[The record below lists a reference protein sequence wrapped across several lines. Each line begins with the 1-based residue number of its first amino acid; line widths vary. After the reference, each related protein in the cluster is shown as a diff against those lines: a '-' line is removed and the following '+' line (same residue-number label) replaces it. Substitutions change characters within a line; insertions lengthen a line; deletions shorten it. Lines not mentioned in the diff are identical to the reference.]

1 MQEIEL
7 KFLVP
12 ESRLK
17 GLMRQACVKS
27 SEVTTLAAHYY
38 DTPDQQL
45 AEAGIGLR
53 IRKEGDTWVQTI
65 KAGGDGI
72 AARLEHN
79 VVLDSEQVEAMLDN
93 NALMPDLTVYKN
105 TSVASALAD
114 FKLKKLAKN
123 LTQLYVTDVERTTR
137 LLVDEGDDE
146 VSNHIEMA
154 YDYGEII
161 HGNDDTQRAAI
172 QEIEFELV
180 SGDIDFLFATA
191 KTWCKRYK
199 LCLST
204 VTKAER
210 GGLLITGQL
219 HSPAV
224 RADLSQLN
232 IDRKSS
238 MPAFVSAAVHNCLL
252 QILPNSSAIVAGS
265 EEDEHILQLH
275 IGITRLQAALQTFA
289 SYSDEINPDWL
300 QILEQT
306 TALINDYRELAHL
319 TSYIEPHLQQQGAPT
334 VDWTTDINAL
344 KITPKDAI
352 CANEFQLTLL
362 ELIAFTMSDPSLEP
376 QADQLAIDKLA
387 KILSKQQAKLSKAVQ
402 KLQIKNGA
410 DSASMNIESSD
421 SKNDDLQSVDSE
433 NVESVSIN
441 SLSVDVESVDI
452 ESDDI
457 ESDNIENID
466 IESFDETQAMYELQ
480 QQLTTLLYIS
490 EFSAPLL
497 EKKKSKKKK
506 AKKTT
511 KRWLKYLTKA
521 QKCVNQ
527 YCNHMVYQQRYQLK
541 SASDGNALYGAGWFA
556 AMLAIDHKSTE
567 KCLAKTDSS
576 IFR

>member
-17 GLMRQACVKS
+17 GLMRQARVKS

-53 IRKEGDTWVQTI
+53 IRKEGDAWVQTI

-79 VVLDSEQVEAMLDN
+79 AVLDNEQVQAMLDN
-93 NALMPDLTVYKN
+93 NTLMPDLTIYKN
-105 TSVASALAD
+105 TSVAPALAE

-123 LTQLYVTDVERTTR
+123 LTRLYVTDVERTTR
-137 LLVDEGDDE
+137 LLVDDSGSDAN
-146 VSNHIEMA
+146 NHVEMA

-161 HGNDDTQRAAI
+161 HGNDETQRDAI

-210 GGLLITGQL
+210 GGLLITEQQ

-224 RADLSQLN
+224 HADLDQLN
-232 IDRKSS
+232 IDKKIS
-238 MPAFVSAAVHNCLL
+238 MPAFVRAAVHNCLL

-265 EEDEHILQLH
+265 EEDDHALQLY
-275 IGITRLQAALQTFA
+275 IGIVRLQAALQAFA

-300 QILEQT
+300 PILKR
-306 TALINDYRELAHL
+306 TAMLLNEYRELAHL
-319 TSYIEPHLQQQGAPT
+319 ASHIEPNLQQHGAPT
-334 VDWTTDINAL
+334 VDWATDMDPL
-344 KITPKDAI
+344 KITPKDAVS
-352 CANEFQLTLL
+352 ANDFQLTLL

-387 KILSKQQAKLSKAVQ
+387 KTLSKQQAKLGKAVQ
-402 KLQIKNGA
+402 ELQSKKDVGSNNI
-410 DSASMNIESSD
+410 NIESND
-421 SKNDDLQSVDSE
+421 LKDDDLQSVDLDDSDLE
-433 NVESVSIN
+433 NVDSK
-441 SLSVDVESVDI
+441 
-452 ESDDI
+452 SDDI
-457 ESDNIENID
+457 ENID
-466 IESFDETQAMYELQ
+466 LDGNNAEHELHE
-480 QQLTTLLYIS
+480 QLTTLLYIS
-490 EFSAPLL
+490 EFATPLL
-497 EKKKSKKKK
+497 DKKKSKKKK
-506 AKKTT
+506 AKKES
-511 KRWLKYLTKA
+511 KRWLKYLAKA
-521 QKCVNQ
+521 QKTLNK
-527 YCNHMVYQQRYQLK
+527 YHHHKMYQQRYQLK
-541 SASDGNALYGAGWFA
+541 SKTDSSALYGAGWFA
-556 AMLAIDHKSTE
+556 AMLVRDLKRTE
-567 KCLAKTDSS
+567 KRLAKVTDSS
-576 IFR
+576 VFR

>member
-17 GLMRQACVKS
+17 GLMRQARVKS
-27 SEVTTLAAHYY
+27 SEVTQLAAHYY

-53 IRKEGDTWVQTI
+53 IRKEGDAWVQTV

-79 VVLDSEQVEAMLDN
+79 AVLDNEQVQAMLDN
-93 NALMPDLTVYKN
+93 NTLMPDLTIYKN
-105 TSVASALAD
+105 TSVTPALAE

-146 VSNHIEMA
+146 VINHIEMA

-161 HGNDDTQRAAI
+161 HGNDETQRAAI

-224 RADLSQLN
+224 RADLNQLN
-232 IDRKSS
+232 IDKKIS
-238 MPAFVSAAVHNCLL
+238 MPAFVRAAVHNCLL

-300 QILEQT
+300 PILKQT
-306 TALINDYRELAHL
+306 ATLLDEYRELAHL
-319 TSYIEPHLQQQGAPT
+319 ASHIEPNLQQHGAPT
-334 VDWTTDINAL
+334 VNWATDMDAL
-344 KITPKDAI
+344 KITPKDAVS
-352 CANEFQLTLL
+352 ANDFQLTLL

-376 QADQLAIDKLA
+376 QADQLAVDKLA
-387 KILSKQQAKLSKAVQ
+387 KTLSKQQAKLGKAVQ
-402 KLQIKNGA
+402 ELQSKKDVGSDNI
-410 DSASMNIESSD
+410 NIESND
-421 SKNDDLQSVDSE
+421 LKDDDLQSVDLDDSDLE
-433 NVESVSIN
+433 NVDSK
-441 SLSVDVESVDI
+441 
-452 ESDDI
+452 SDDI
-457 ESDNIENID
+457 ENID
-466 IESFDETQAMYELQ
+466 LDDNNAEHELHE
-480 QQLTTLLYIS
+480 QLTTLLYIS
-490 EFSAPLL
+490 EFATPLL
-497 EKKKSKKKK
+497 DKKKSKKKK
-506 AKKTT
+506 AKKES
-511 KRWLKYLTKA
+511 KRWLKYLAKA
-521 QKCVNQ
+521 QKTLNK
-527 YCNHMVYQQRYQLK
+527 YHNHKMYQQRYQLK
-541 SASDGNALYGAGWFA
+541 SETDSNALYGAGWFA
-556 AMLAIDHKSTE
+556 AMLTRDHKRTE
-567 KCLAKTDSS
+567 KRLAKVTDSS
-576 IFR
+576 VFQ